1 MTESQDNQNKLTGD
15 LPAEKD
21 KLGFK
26 PYVIA
31 MAEFLTN
38 PETKAP
44 LTISIEG
51 EWGSGKSSFMKQLES
66 QIKKESKELEKKKLI
81 KIRENIYK
89 KREDIH
95 KEVTKT
101 QALEDKS
108 KRRKTQEKS
117 KDYLTKTQALE
128 DKSKRRKTQEKSND
142 LFKKCLPYINDFVF
156 KIFKFIKLRLLE
168 LKLKFKLRLLEL
180 KLKVKLRLSEFK
192 LSLNQET
199 QIVWFN
205 AWRHDK
211 AEALWAVFALEFIRQ
226 TSRIRNFRDF
236 LPVICGKFKLF
247 VSRFYS
253 NNYSGDDQ
261 LPEISITKIGRFVL
275 ANLVFVGFACII
287 FLGLFYGSEILS
299 RSQAKLIK
307 SFVEKAAPIGAIGTL
322 GISIG
327 SWVSLQKYIIGDLRN
342 DLKKIIQ
349 SPNYQVQVP
358 FIETFHADFRKIVE
372 AYVGKDEK
380 VYVFIDDLDRCELG
394 KSADLLQA
402 LNLMIS
408 NNSNLVFILGIDRE
422 KVAAGITFKQKGI
435 LDFLPSLQEENQ
447 ENSANNNDSSIH
459 KLNYG
464 FSYMEKFIQ
473 LPFSVPKPS
482 EENILK
488 DLLGTKKYTNQKDTN
503 QKDTNTED
511 LAVFPIIDKGLN
523 KKDDAFNKLMEV
535 VIDFFD
541 NNPRRLKQYIN
552 LLTLKSY
559 ICYYSIGVKEE
570 SEKLTIGQIGKFVAL
585 TLKHPRL
592 LFELQKNNE
601 LLAEL
606 ENFSDKSEY
615 STSQLPSSRPKKG
628 NANYWINSDPKIKTL
643 LRWSPSGKGGNDQE
657 DKYTLR
663 NGAIKKLLDV
673 SPQGIPSEYFQLRE
687 YLDNKEWLKA
697 DLESLYVYGQQ
708 SEGEEKDNKYIKELW
723 EKYTLRTVTT
733 EKKEKIKEERYQK
746 ITEIKKKVTQ
756 NKGGFFEIL
765 LNRGDDGIYDEYF
778 DKNNEKLIHWC
789 YLYEV
794 YNKKWKGSWW
804 KWESELG
811 AQMRE
816 MFERWEGREVMLK
829 VLEWLGAEGQSVD
842 GWREFDY
849 YYYLKSIGEI

>member
-15 LPAEKD
+15 LPAEED
-21 KLGFK
+21 KLGFT

-31 MAEFLTN
+31 IAKFLTN

-51 EWGSGKSSFMKQLES
+51 EWGSGKSSFMKQLKS
-66 QIKKESKELEKKKLI
+66 QIKKESEELEKKKL
-81 KIRENIYK
+81 KEIRKNIYK
-89 KREDIH
+89 DIRNVH
-95 KEVTKT
+95 KKVEEFKNSTN
-101 QALEDKS
+101 DKIHCKEKNS
-108 KRRKTQEKS
+108 NGEQEETQEIS
-117 KDYLTKTQALE
+117 DI
-128 DKSKRRKTQEKSND
+128 N
-142 LFKKCLPYINDFVF
+142 LFKKCLLYINNFVS
-156 KIFKFIKLRLLE
+156 KILKLRLRLRLRLRLSE
-168 LKLKFKLRLLEL
+168 FKFKI
-180 KLKVKLRLSEFK
+180 KLRLSEFK

-236 LPVICGKFKLF
+236 LPVICGKVKLF

-253 NNYSGDDQ
+253 NNYSGDDR

-488 DLLGTKKYTNQKDTN
+488 DLLGTKKDI
-503 QKDTNTED
+503 NTED

-523 KKDDAFNKLMEV
+523 KEDDAFKNLMKV

-541 NNPRRLKQYIN
+541 RNPRRLKQYIN
-552 LLTLKSY
+552 LLTLKTY
-559 ICYYSIGVKEE
+559 IYLYSIGVKEK
-570 SEKLTIGQIGKFVAL
+570 SEKLTIEQIGKFVAL

-592 LFELQKNNE
+592 LFYLQKNNE

-606 ENFSDKSEY
+606 EKHVKEELILQNNSNE
-615 STSQLPSSRPKKG
+615 G

-643 LRWSPSGKGGNDQE
+643 LRWSPSEEGGNDKKN
-657 DKYTLR
+657 KYTLR

-687 YLDNKEWLKA
+687 YLEKEEWLKA
-697 DLESLYVYGQQ
+697 DLESLYVYGQ
-708 SEGEEKDNKYIKELW
+708 SGEGENKDFYIRKLW
-723 EKYTLRTVTT
+723 EKYTQKRGYRQT
-733 EKKEKIKEERYQK
+733 EEKERNQK
-746 ITEIKKKVTQ
+746 ITNIKQKAETEESV
-756 NKGGFFEIL
+756 FL
-765 LNRGDDGIYDEYF
+765 LFNRDGDDGIYDEYF
-778 DKNNEKLIHWC
+778 VDDGNNDDMDDGNNDDIINKKLIHWC

-794 YNKKWKGSWW
+794 YKEVWKSDCDWW
-804 KWESELG
+804 KWKSELG
-811 AQMRE
+811 EQIRIMWKKAETQKERE
-816 MFERWEGREVMLK
+816 LVRKMANFISSW
-829 VLEWLGAEGQSVD
+829 
-842 GWREFDY
+842 
-849 YYYLKSIGEI
+849 IGESGNKREWNKWIWDLWDRIYLDEMKGGGKREDGD